1 MIPYFEPPTLH
12 AGPFTLSPFGLLAA
26 LGIYT
31 AARITI
37 RQARAQGLDPRPLEE
52 YALWGVGAG
61 VLGGH
66 LVHLLLYHP
75 EELHQGFWQTL
86 KFWEGLSSFG
96 GLLGGVVAARIF
108 FAVRRVRFNDYGDA
122 LALGV
127 APGWAIARV
136 GCFLIHDHPGVRSH
150 FFLAVHF
157 PGGPRHDLGLYDA
170 LWLGALALVL
180 WTLRRR
186 QLLTGRLLAL
196 LALLYGVG
204 RFAFDF
210 LRAQDLAYVDARY
223 WGLTPAQYA
232 CFLLWAY
239 GLIGLLRRGE
249 PVAKVNP

>member
-1 MIPYFEPPTLH
+1 MIPYFEVPTVH

-26 LGIYT
+26 LGIYV
-31 AARITI
+31 AARITFVS
-37 RQARAQGLDPRPLEE
+37 AKAQGLSPRPLED

-61 VLGGH
+61 IVGGH

-75 EELHQGFWQTL
+75 EELHAGGWQVL

-96 GLLGGVVAARIF
+96 GLLGGIVAARIF
-108 FAVRRVRFNDYGDA
+108 FHVRKVRFSDYGDA

-170 LWLGALALVL
+170 LWLGALAALLVFF
-180 WTLRRR
+180 RRR
-186 QLLTGRLLAL
+186 QLLTGRLLPL

-210 LRAQDLAYVDARY
+210 LRAQDLTYVDARY

-239 GLIGLLRRGE
+239 GIAGILGVG
-249 PVAKVNP
+249 KVKPS